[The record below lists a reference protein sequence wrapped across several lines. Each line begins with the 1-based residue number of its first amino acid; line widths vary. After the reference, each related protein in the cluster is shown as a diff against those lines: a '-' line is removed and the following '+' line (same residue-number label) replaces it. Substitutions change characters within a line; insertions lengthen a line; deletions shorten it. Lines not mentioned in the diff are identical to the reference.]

1 MRHLSRTALLFI
13 AAFSVP
19 FFVEL
24 RTVLG
29 LFGIDV
35 AWQTVVAI
43 NVAVCLV
50 LTALAILQ
58 DPQQSSPT
66 EA

>member
-1 MRHLSRTALLFI
+1 MRQISRTALLFLI
-13 AAFSVP
+13 AFSVP

-29 LFGIDV
+29 LFGLDV
-35 AWQTVVAI
+35 DWRLVVGI
-43 NVAVCLV
+43 NIAVCLV
-50 LTALAILQ
+50 LTAIAILQ
-58 DPQQSSPT
+58 EPEQGTPT

>member
-1 MRHLSRTALLFI
+1 MRQLSKTALLFLI
-13 AAFSVP
+13 AFSVP

-29 LFGIDV
+29 LFGLDV
-35 AWQTVVAI
+35 GWRMIVGI
-43 NVAVCLV
+43 NIAVCLV
-50 LTALAILQ
+50 LVAIAILQ
-58 DPQQSSPT
+58 DPDRSTPT